1 MYHLSC
7 ETPLRETTEILFG
20 VLEFTDALFINDCK
34 NALFL
39 RTPSS
44 LILAL
49 RGGLFPNTLLYGY
62 SHTEMT
68 NI

>member
-7 ETPLRETTEILFG
+7 ETPLRETTEIL
-20 VLEFTDALFINDCK
+20 EFTDALFINGYK

-49 RGGLFPNTLLYGY
+49 RGGLFPNTLLYR
-62 SHTEMT
+62 
-68 NI
+68 